1 MKHLLHQ
8 LVAGQSLTAI
18 EAESA
23 FTDIMA
29 GTTDPLQTAAL
40 LTLLAAREPTVDELC
55 GAAIPMRRHAVA
67 IDAPD
72 NVIDTC
78 GTGGVGSTFF
88 NISTAA
94 ALVVAACGVPV
105 AKHGNRSVSS
115 RSGSSDVLLALGVN
129 IDTTPEQEAA
139 CLREANICFAFAP
152 KHHPAMKHVA
162 PIRQALGFP
171 TLFNLLGPLTNPAGA
186 RRQVI
191 GTRTPALAD
200 KLLEVLI
207 RLGAERAMVLCGSEA
222 TVGNICEISVT
233 GPTHVTQFD
242 ATAGSSRYTLTPKDL
257 GLPTHGSS
265 ITLEIDSPQASADKI
280 REVFAG
286 HPGPARDIVLA
297 RRRRRSLGRGVQHPR
312 QLEGVAKARRGDRF
326 RQGAA
331 QRTLDHLIRLTQ
343 HGQHR

>member
-8 LVAGQSLTAI
+8 LLHGSPLTAPQ
-18 EAESA
+18 AESA
-23 FTDIMA
+23 FTDIMD
-29 GTTDPLQTAAL
+29 GTADPLQTAAL
-40 LTLLAAREPTVDELC
+40 LTLLAAREPTIDELC

-115 RSGSSDVLLALGVN
+115 RSGSSDVLVALGVN
-129 IDTTPEQEAA
+129 IDTTPTQEAA
-139 CLREANICFAFAP
+139 CLRESNICFAFAP
-152 KHHPAMKHVA
+152 KHHPAMKHVGA
-162 PIRQALGFP
+162 IRQALGFP

-207 RLGAERAMVLCGSEA
+207 RLGAERAMVLCGSDA
-222 TVGNICEISVT
+222 TVGAICEISIT
-233 GPTHVTQFD
+233 GPTHVAQFD
-242 ATAGSSRYTLTPKDL
+242 VAAGSSRYSLIPADL
-257 GLPTHGSS
+257 HLPMHGSS
-265 ITLEIDSPQASADKI
+265 VELEIDSPAASAQNI

-286 HPGPARDIVLA
+286 RPGPARDIVVANAAAGLWVGGAANTLA
-297 RRRRRSLGRGVQHPR
+297 
-312 QLEGVAKARRGDRF
+312 EGATQAAAAIDS
-326 RQGAA
+326 GAA
-331 QRTLDHLIRLTQ
+331 QKTLDRLIQLTQ
-343 HGQHR
+343 QGQHS